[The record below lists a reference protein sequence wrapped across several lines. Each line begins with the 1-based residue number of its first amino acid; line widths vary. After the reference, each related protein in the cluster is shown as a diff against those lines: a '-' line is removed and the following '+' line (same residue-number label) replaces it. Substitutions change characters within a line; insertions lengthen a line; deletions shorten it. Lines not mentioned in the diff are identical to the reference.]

1 MSVALSQSR
10 GSAAITALIVMT
22 MLAIVGSAAAVLS
35 STEGAIAAGY
45 RDGIA
50 AQYLAEAGAL
60 WAITQLKKE
69 NSVVITNIQTT
80 GEYKAVS
87 STKNSG
93 ATTGNYQISIA
104 NPDFPQDKG
113 SRTITSVGVISVSKA
128 ARTVGLL
135 TIGGS
140 GTGGIYKNAVYSGSD
155 IVVGGQGVII
165 GNAAAAGSIVGSH
178 AISGS
183 SNPSSQEPMP
193 SFGMIDY
200 MNKPQINPIISN
212 RETVTLR
219 AAKYYTDKDFTVGV
233 GGTIDNVTSEGVII
247 YAKGNVTINNGA
259 KCRGPI
265 TIVTSGTVTVNQ
277 HESTSLTLVALG
289 SEDSQV
295 TAGAVLNGRIFAKGR
310 VLVNGMVSHGFQV
323 VAWKNHR

>member
-1 MSVALSQSR
+1 MSVAVRQSR
-10 GSAAITALIVMT
+10 GSAAITALIVMSI
-22 MLAIVGSAAAVLS
+22 LAIVGTAAAVLS

-93 ATTGNYQISIA
+93 ATTGTYQISIA

-155 IVVGGQGVII
+155 IVVEGQGVIT

-183 SNPSSQEPMP
+183 SSPHSQEPMP
-193 SFGMIDY
+193 SFGIIDY

-212 RETVTLR
+212 LETVTLR
-219 AAKYYTDKDFTVGV
+219 AAKYYTDKDFTVS
-233 GGTIDNVTSEGVII
+233 GTIDNVTSEPVII

-265 TIVTSGTVTVNQ
+265 TIVTRGTVTVNQ
-277 HESTSLTLVALG
+277 HESTSLTLVALD
-289 SEDSQV
+289 SHDSQV
-295 TAGAVLNGRIFAKGR
+295 TAGAVLNGRIIAKGR
-310 VLVNGMVSHGFQV
+310 VIVNGMVSHGFQV

>member
-1 MSVALSQSR
+1 MSAVLKRNR

-22 MLAIVGSAAAVLS
+22 MLAIVGTAAAVLS

-60 WAITQLKKE
+60 WALTQLKKE

-80 GEYKAVS
+80 GEYTAVS
-87 STKNSG
+87 SAKNSN

-113 SRTITSVGVISVSKA
+113 SRTITSVGIVAGSKA

-135 TIGGS
+135 ITGGS
-140 GTGGIYKNAVYSGSD
+140 DTRGVYRNAVYSGAA
-155 IVVGGQGVII
+155 ITVGDEGRIR
-165 GNAAAAGSIVGSH
+165 GNAAAAASISGH
-178 AISGS
+178 QAISGS
-183 SNPSSQEPMP
+183 TSPFSQETMP
-193 SFGMIDY
+193 SFGLIDY
-200 MNKPQINPIISN
+200 TNKPQINSTIGSI
-212 RETVTLR
+212 ETVTLR
-219 AAKYYTDKDFTVGV
+219 VTKYYVEKDLNVS
-233 GGTIDNVTSEGVII
+233 GTIHNITGEGVII
-247 YAKGNVTINNGA
+247 YVKGNVTINSGA
-259 KCRGPI
+259 KCKGRI
-265 TIVTSGTVTVNQ
+265 TIVAGGTGIVNQ

-289 SEDSQV
+289 DKDSEV
-295 TAGAVLNGRIFAKGR
+295 KAGAKLNGSMIAKGN
-310 VLVNGMVSHGFQV
+310 VLVNGTVSQDFQV